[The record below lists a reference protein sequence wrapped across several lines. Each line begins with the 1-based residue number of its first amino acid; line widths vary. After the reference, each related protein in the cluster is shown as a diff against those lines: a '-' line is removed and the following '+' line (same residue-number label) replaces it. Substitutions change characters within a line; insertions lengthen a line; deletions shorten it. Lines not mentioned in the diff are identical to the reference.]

1 MANPTNNSNK
11 ELIGDPKN
19 VAIALLVLIVLVMGF
34 LLINNLRQDKVSI
47 VSPPPGGEKVSVVE
61 VKFDKENNEFVDFIF
76 NRPVGESGESGA
88 WS

>member
-34 LLINNLRQDKVSI
+34 LLINRKYNVR
-47 VSPPPGGEKVSVVE
+47 
-61 VKFDKENNEFVDFIF
+61 
-76 NRPVGESGESGA
+76 
-88 WS
+88 